1 MEEQFLVE
9 VDALGAVVS
18 IESGDIARVP
28 SALMAV
34 GGKIVDSGAF
44 GAKFIW
50 HPDGRTGRCIVQVT
64 RANPFV
70 DRGATAYV
78 QGEWVDNLPFGLTD
92 RELDVL
98 TLLVLGISSAHIAQ
112 KLFLATRTVTTH
124 IDRVMR
130 KLGAQ
135 SRTAAATIA
144 MDEGLVRVPFPHLLD
159 DSTELLR
166 IGRILSDTQAPPAA
180 STRVT
185 RKPLVIGAAIPVTG
199 SNAADGAEMVRAS
212 QLAIDEVNARGG
224 VDGRRVALDVVDV
237 DIMEPESVSRSV
249 SALIERGVDVLTSGY
264 LAHQERAHELVAD
277 SGITYLHAATLDVMA
292 RRVSEDPDRYG
303 NIFQV
308 CANDSNYAPRFVEMM
323 SQLRD
328 RRQWAP
334 ASRQLVVLQSGW
346 TTTDLG
352 LAAAA
357 SDAER
362 DGWELVTI
370 RLPDGDA
377 SRWAQIVQQV
387 TAMEPAAVMIG
398 NYLVDDTLAFLESFL
413 SSPSRTLVYAL
424 YSPSVPEFRERIGAR
439 GDGILWA
446 TVTGTYSDPRARA
459 FAKRYRARFGVN
471 PGRSHAG
478 IAYDRVHLITQAWAF
493 AENPRDPRRV
503 SQTLRDTVYRGVNG
517 VYYFGD
523 ASQTTLTFP
532 GRTADPSLGQAH
544 LVFQIQ
550 QGKQRIIDP
559 APYADAAFTL
569 PPWMTPVVERR

>member
-28 SALMAV
+28 SALRIL
-34 GGKIVDSGAF
+34 GGKIVSSGTLA
-44 GAKFIW
+44 AKFIW
-50 HPDGRTGRCIVQVT
+50 STEERREHCIVQVT
-64 RANPFV
+64 QANPFA
-70 DRGATAYV
+70 DSGSTTYL
-78 QGEWVDNLPFGLTD
+78 QGEWVDSLPFGLTD

-98 TLLVLGISSAHIAQ
+98 TLLVLGISSANIAQ

-144 MDEGLVRVPFPHLLD
+144 MDEGLVRVPFPHLPD

-166 IGRILSDTQAPPAA
+166 IGRILRDTQTVSAG
-180 STRVT
+180 TRVT
-185 RKPLVIGAAIPVTG
+185 RKALVIGAAIPVTG
-199 SNAADGAEMVRAS
+199 SNAADGAEMIRAS
-212 QLAIDEVNARGG
+212 QLAIDEVNERGG
-224 VDGRRVALDVVDV
+224 VDGRRVALDIVDV
-237 DIMEPESVSRSV
+237 DIMEPASVSRSI
-249 SALIERGVDVLTSGY
+249 SALIDRGVDVLTSGY

-308 CANDSNYAPRFVEMM
+308 CANDSNYGPRFVEMM
-323 SQLRD
+323 TQLRD
-328 RRQWAP
+328 RKQWAP
-334 ASRQLVVLQSGW
+334 TSRQLVVLQSGW
-346 TTTDLG
+346 TSTDLG

-357 SDAER
+357 TDAER
-362 DGWELVTI
+362 AGWELLTVN
-370 RLPDGDA
+370 LPDGDA
-377 SRWAQIVQQV
+377 SRWAQVVQQV
-387 TAMEPAAVMIG
+387 TAIEPAAVMIG
-398 NYLVDDTLAFLESFL
+398 NYLVDDTLAFLESFRA
-413 SSPSRTLVYAL
+413 SPSRTLVYAL
-424 YSPSVPEFRERIGAR
+424 YSPSVPEFRQRIGPR
-439 GDGILWA
+439 GDGVLWA

-459 FAKRYRARFGVN
+459 FAKRYRDRFGVN

-493 AENPRDPRRV
+493 AENPRDPHRV

-550 QGKQRIIDP
+550 HGKQRIIDP
-559 APYADAAFTL
+559 VPYADAAFTL
-569 PPWMTPVVERR
+569 PPWMTPSAEQR